1 MGLNMGNRL
10 YDLMDWPS
18 IEGVVYSECDEPM
31 ELLGGRICKDGFLIQ
46 TFAPDAVEM
55 NVRVDGRKKLY
66 PMEKMDEAGFFAVL
80 LPGRKKVS
88 YTFVKEDIYGKKT
101 EYKDIYSYGRQ
112 ECMHALLKI
121 SQNGRSEYNINKF
134 MTGSAQD
141 AYKYMGSHEA
151 VVDGISGMIFGIWAP
166 DARRV
171 SVIGAFNK
179 WDGRVFQMEKDY
191 DTGIFFLFIPDMK
204 PKTPYCYEIKLK
216 DGQVVKKADPYAQSA
231 SNDVIYASLAGV
243 NPEEKNFKWTDAG
256 WKQEDTKHKPLSICE
271 IDILDLKDDT
281 IEDRIEALGFNCVEI
296 MNVCAVRNGSSAET
310 INFYAV
316 NCEVGGLRLKA
327 FIDKMHKKN
336 ISVIIDWNGAFMS
349 QGEYSLV
356 YFDGTHLY
364 DTGKVNLDNHPE
376 LNVASFDYSKPQVR
390 SFLMSNIRYW
400 IEEYHV
406 DGLKFS
412 ETASMLYLDYGRKP
426 GEWIPNIYGGKENIN
441 AVEFIQNV
449 RKMVDSLQKNT
460 ILAAEESSG
469 WQFVTGDIADG
480 GLGFDYKWNDG
491 WKKELVPFIE
501 MDPLFRKG
509 IYGRLTYSMLYQY
522 SDDFIIGF
530 SRNGYGWK
538 KGILK
543 DIVPVNGEDVLNHV
557 KTALG
562 YMYFH
567 PGKKLINIK
576 ECSGVEKF
584 VAQMNNLYRNTKALY
599 ECDDNPSGFEWA
611 DDISAEET
619 VIAVLRRDES
629 GQSVIGAVNFTPVE
643 RKEFCIGVD
652 EAGKYT
658 DVLNDSVVY
667 ESSEH
672 NWNSKDES
680 VFVDLKPLGIS
691 LYTYEPYT
699 EIEKERI
706 KIEKETKEA
715 LMLAKKEA
723 DEAKAVKDA
732 AIERA
737 KQAKE
742 AEIIALAA
750 AKEAEKAE
758 KEAAKAVCRR
768 IPGGASCWGRSG
780 SGAGSIEGREEK
792 RGRGKE
798 GWRVRF

>member
-672 NWNSKDES
+672 NWNSKDEP

-732 AIERA
+732 ARERA

-758 KEAAKAVCRR
+758 KEAAKKAEEAR
-768 IPGGASCWGRSG
+768 IACIKIDEN
-780 SGAGSIEGREEK
+780 AKKKLAELKKMEEK
-792 RGRGKE
+792 QGE
-798 GWRVRF
+798 

>member
-204 PKTPYCYEIKLK
+204 SKTPYCYEIKLK

-243 NPEEKNFKWTDAG
+243 NPEEKNFKWTEAG

-327 FIDKMHKKN
+327 FIDKIHKKN

-758 KEAAKAVCRR
+758 KEAAKKAEEAR
-768 IPGGASCWGRSG
+768 IACIKIDEN
-780 SGAGSIEGREEK
+780 AKKKLAELKKMEEK
-792 RGRGKE
+792 QGE
-798 GWRVRF
+798 

>member
-88 YTFVKEDIYGKKT
+88 YTFVKEDVYGKKT
-101 EYKDIYSYGRQ
+101 EYKDIYSYGRH
-112 ECMHALLKI
+112 ECMQALLKI
-121 SQNGRSEYNINKF
+121 SQNGKSEYNINKF
-134 MTGSAQD
+134 MTGNAQD

-243 NPEEKNFKWTDAG
+243 NPEEKKFKWTDAG

-543 DIVPVNGEDVLNHV
+543 DIVPDNGEDVLNHV

-758 KEAAKAVCRR
+758 KEAAKKAEEAR
-768 IPGGASCWGRSG
+768 IACIKIDEN
-780 SGAGSIEGREEK
+780 AKKKLAELKKMEEK
-792 RGRGKE
+792 QGE
-798 GWRVRF
+798 

>member
-46 TFAPDAVEM
+46 TFAPDAVEID
-55 NVRVDGRKKLY
+55 VRVDGRKKLY

-112 ECMHALLKI
+112 ECMQALLKI

-231 SNDVIYASLAGV
+231 SNDVIYVSLAGV

-543 DIVPVNGEDVLNHV
+543 DIVPDNGEDVFNHV

-758 KEAAKAVCRR
+758 KEAAKKAEEAR
-768 IPGGASCWGRSG
+768 IACIKIDEN
-780 SGAGSIEGREEK
+780 AKKKLAELKKMEEK
-792 RGRGKE
+792 QGE
-798 GWRVRF
+798 

>member
-80 LPGRKKVS
+80 LPGRKKIS

-112 ECMHALLKI
+112 ECMQALLKI

-231 SNDVIYASLAGV
+231 SNGVIYASLAGV

-271 IDILDLKDDT
+271 IDVLDLKDDT

-758 KEAAKAVCRR
+758 KEAAKKAEEAR
-768 IPGGASCWGRSG
+768 IACIKIDEN
-780 SGAGSIEGREEK
+780 AKKKLAELKKMEEK
-792 RGRGKE
+792 QGE
-798 GWRVRF
+798 

>member
-112 ECMHALLKI
+112 ECMQALLKI

-652 EAGKYT
+652 EDGKYT

-732 AIERA
+732 ARERA

-758 KEAAKAVCRR
+758 KEAAKKAEEAR
-768 IPGGASCWGRSG
+768 IACIKIDEN
-780 SGAGSIEGREEK
+780 AKKKLAELKKMEEK
-792 RGRGKE
+792 QGE
-798 GWRVRF
+798 

>member
-1 MGLNMGNRL
+1 MGNRL

-216 DGQVVKKADPYAQSA
+216 DGQAVKKADPYAQSA

-758 KEAAKAVCRR
+758 KEAAKKAEEAR
-768 IPGGASCWGRSG
+768 IACIKIDEN
-780 SGAGSIEGREEK
+780 AKKKLAELKKMEEK
-792 RGRGKE
+792 QGE
-798 GWRVRF
+798 

>member
-88 YTFVKEDIYGKKT
+88 YTFVKEDVYGKKT
-101 EYKDIYSYGRQ
+101 EYKDIYSYGRH
-112 ECMHALLKI
+112 ECMQALLKI
-121 SQNGRSEYNINKF
+121 SQNGKSEYNINKF
-134 MTGSAQD
+134 MTGNAQD

-191 DTGIFFLFIPDMK
+191 DTGVFFLFIPDMK

-543 DIVPVNGEDVLNHV
+543 DIVPDNGEDVLNHV

-619 VIAVLRRDES
+619 VIAVLRCDES

-758 KEAAKAVCRR
+758 KEAAKKAEEAR
-768 IPGGASCWGRSG
+768 IACIKIDEN
-780 SGAGSIEGREEK
+780 AKKKLAELKKMEEK
-792 RGRGKE
+792 QGE
-798 GWRVRF
+798 

>member
-1 MGLNMGNRL
+1 MGNRL

-88 YTFVKEDIYGKKT
+88 YTFVKEDVYGKKT
-101 EYKDIYSYGRQ
+101 EYKDIYSYGRH
-112 ECMHALLKI
+112 ECMQALLKI
-121 SQNGRSEYNINKF
+121 SQNGKSEYNINKF
-134 MTGSAQD
+134 MTGNAQD

-543 DIVPVNGEDVLNHV
+543 DIVPDNGEDVLNHV

-667 ESSEH
+667 ESYEH

-758 KEAAKAVCRR
+758 KEAAKKAEEAR
-768 IPGGASCWGRSG
+768 IACIKIDEN
-780 SGAGSIEGREEK
+780 AKKKLAELKKMEEK
-792 RGRGKE
+792 QGE
-798 GWRVRF
+798 

>member
-112 ECMHALLKI
+112 ECMQALLKI
-121 SQNGRSEYNINKF
+121 SPNGRSEYNINKF

-742 AEIIALAA
+742 AEIIAFAA

-758 KEAAKAVCRR
+758 KEAAKKAEEAR
-768 IPGGASCWGRSG
+768 IACIKIDEN
-780 SGAGSIEGREEK
+780 AKKKLAELKKMEEK
-792 RGRGKE
+792 QGE
-798 GWRVRF
+798 

>member
-376 LNVASFDYSKPQVR
+376 LNVASFDYSKPQLR

-567 PGKKLINIK
+567 PGKKLVNIK

-758 KEAAKAVCRR
+758 KEAAKKAEEAR
-768 IPGGASCWGRSG
+768 IACIKIDEN
-780 SGAGSIEGREEK
+780 AKKKLAELKKMEEK
-792 RGRGKE
+792 QGE
-798 GWRVRF
+798 

>member
-1 MGLNMGNRL
+1 MGNRL

-88 YTFVKEDIYGKKT
+88 YTFVKEDVYGKKT
-101 EYKDIYSYGRQ
+101 EYKDIYSYGRH
-112 ECMHALLKI
+112 ECMQALLKI
-121 SQNGRSEYNINKF
+121 SQNGKSEYNINKF
-134 MTGSAQD
+134 MTGNAQD

-191 DTGIFFLFIPDMK
+191 DTGVFFLFIPDMK

-364 DTGKVNLDNHPE
+364 DTGKANLDNHPE

-530 SRNGYGWK
+530 SRNGYGWE

-543 DIVPVNGEDVLNHV
+543 DIVPDNGEDVLNHV

-758 KEAAKAVCRR
+758 KEAAKKAEEAR
-768 IPGGASCWGRSG
+768 IACIKIDEN
-780 SGAGSIEGREEK
+780 AKKKLAELKKMEEK
-792 RGRGKE
+792 QGE
-798 GWRVRF
+798 

>member
-758 KEAAKAVCRR
+758 KEAAKKAEEAR
-768 IPGGASCWGRSG
+768 IACIKIDEN
-780 SGAGSIEGREEK
+780 AKKKLAELKKMEEK
-792 RGRGKE
+792 QGE
-798 GWRVRF
+798 

>member
-112 ECMHALLKI
+112 ECMHALFKI

-204 PKTPYCYEIKLK
+204 SKTPYCYEIKLK

-758 KEAAKAVCRR
+758 KEAAKKAEEAR
-768 IPGGASCWGRSG
+768 IACIKIDEN
-780 SGAGSIEGREEK
+780 AKKKLAELKKMEEK
-792 RGRGKE
+792 QGE
-798 GWRVRF
+798 

>member
-1 MGLNMGNRL
+1 
-10 YDLMDWPS
+10 
-18 IEGVVYSECDEPM
+18 
-31 ELLGGRICKDGFLIQ
+31 
-46 TFAPDAVEM
+46 
-55 NVRVDGRKKLY
+55 
-66 PMEKMDEAGFFAVL
+66 MEKMDEAGFFAVL

-112 ECMHALLKI
+112 ECMQALLKI

-179 WDGRVFQMEKDY
+179 WDGRVFQMEKDC

-758 KEAAKAVCRR
+758 KEAAKKAEEAR
-768 IPGGASCWGRSG
+768 IACIKIDEN
-780 SGAGSIEGREEK
+780 AKKKLAELKKMEEK
-792 RGRGKE
+792 QGE
-798 GWRVRF
+798 

>member
-80 LPGRKKVS
+80 LPGRKKFS

-112 ECMHALLKI
+112 ECMQALLKI

-567 PGKKLINIK
+567 PGKKLVNIK

-758 KEAAKAVCRR
+758 KEAAKKAEEAR
-768 IPGGASCWGRSG
+768 IACIKIDEN
-780 SGAGSIEGREEK
+780 AKKKLAKLKKMEEK
-792 RGRGKE
+792 QGE
-798 GWRVRF
+798 

>member
-80 LPGRKKVS
+80 LPGRKKIS

-112 ECMHALLKI
+112 ECMQALLKI

-216 DGQVVKKADPYAQSA
+216 DGQVVKKADPYAQYA

-271 IDILDLKDDT
+271 IEIVDLKDDT
-281 IEDRIEALGFNCVEI
+281 IEVRIEALGFNCVEI

-376 LNVASFDYSKPQVR
+376 LIVASFDYSKPQVR

-567 PGKKLINIK
+567 PGKKLVNIK

-629 GQSVIGAVNFTPVE
+629 EQSVIGAVNFTPVE

-758 KEAAKAVCRR
+758 KEAAKKAEEAR
-768 IPGGASCWGRSG
+768 IACIKIDEN
-780 SGAGSIEGREEK
+780 AKKKLAELKKMEEK
-792 RGRGKE
+792 QSK
-798 GWRVRF
+798 

>member
-88 YTFVKEDIYGKKT
+88 YTFVKEDVYGKKT
-101 EYKDIYSYGRQ
+101 EYKDIYSYGRH
-112 ECMHALLKI
+112 ECMQALLKI
-121 SQNGRSEYNINKF
+121 SQNGKSEYNINKF
-134 MTGSAQD
+134 MTGNAQD

-449 RKMVDSLQKNT
+449 RKMDDSLQKNT

-543 DIVPVNGEDVLNHV
+543 DIVPDNGEDVLNHV

-758 KEAAKAVCRR
+758 KEAAKKAEEAR
-768 IPGGASCWGRSG
+768 IACIKIDEN
-780 SGAGSIEGREEK
+780 AKKKLAELKKMEEK
-792 RGRGKE
+792 QGE
-798 GWRVRF
+798 

>member
-80 LPGRKKVS
+80 LPGRKKFS

-112 ECMHALLKI
+112 ECMQALLKI

-543 DIVPVNGEDVLNHV
+543 DIVPDNGEDVLNHV

-758 KEAAKAVCRR
+758 KEAAKKAEEAR
-768 IPGGASCWGRSG
+768 IACIKIDEN
-780 SGAGSIEGREEK
+780 AKKKLAELKKMEEK
-792 RGRGKE
+792 QGE
-798 GWRVRF
+798 

>member
-112 ECMHALLKI
+112 ECMQALLKI

-327 FIDKMHKKN
+327 FIDKIHKKN

-758 KEAAKAVCRR
+758 KEAAKKAEEAR
-768 IPGGASCWGRSG
+768 IACIKIDEN
-780 SGAGSIEGREEK
+780 AKKKLAELKKMEEK
-792 RGRGKE
+792 QGE
-798 GWRVRF
+798 

>member
-112 ECMHALLKI
+112 ECMQALLKI

-134 MTGSAQD
+134 MAGSAQD

-567 PGKKLINIK
+567 PGKKLVNIK

-758 KEAAKAVCRR
+758 KEAAKKAEEAR
-768 IPGGASCWGRSG
+768 IACIKIDEN
-780 SGAGSIEGREEK
+780 AKKKLAKLKKMEEK
-792 RGRGKE
+792 QGE
-798 GWRVRF
+798 

>member
-46 TFAPDAVEM
+46 TFAPDAVEID
-55 NVRVDGRKKLY
+55 VRVDGRKKLY

-88 YTFVKEDIYGKKT
+88 YTFVKEDVYGKKT

-112 ECMHALLKI
+112 ECMQALLKI

-543 DIVPVNGEDVLNHV
+543 DIVPDNGEDVLNHV

-667 ESSEH
+667 ESYEH

-758 KEAAKAVCRR
+758 KEAAKKAEEAR
-768 IPGGASCWGRSG
+768 IACIKIDENAKKKLAELKKW
-780 SGAGSIEGREEK
+780 K
-792 RGRGKE
+792 KN
-798 GWRVRF
+798 RVNK

>member
-204 PKTPYCYEIKLK
+204 SKTPYCYEIKLK

-750 AKEAEKAE
+750 AKETEKAE
-758 KEAAKAVCRR
+758 KEAAKKAEEAR
-768 IPGGASCWGRSG
+768 IACIKIDEN
-780 SGAGSIEGREEK
+780 AKKKLAELKKMEEK
-792 RGRGKE
+792 QGE
-798 GWRVRF
+798 

>member
-80 LPGRKKVS
+80 LPGRKKFS

-204 PKTPYCYEIKLK
+204 SKTPYCYEIKLK

-758 KEAAKAVCRR
+758 KEAAKKAEEAR
-768 IPGGASCWGRSG
+768 IACIKIDEN
-780 SGAGSIEGREEK
+780 AKKKLAELKKMEEK
-792 RGRGKE
+792 QGE
-798 GWRVRF
+798 

>member
-112 ECMHALLKI
+112 ECMQALLKI

-216 DGQVVKKADPYAQSA
+216 DGQVVKKADPYAQYA

-567 PGKKLINIK
+567 PGKKLVNIK

-629 GQSVIGAVNFTPVE
+629 EQSVIGAVNFTPVE

-758 KEAAKAVCRR
+758 KEAAKKAEEAR
-768 IPGGASCWGRSG
+768 IACIKIDEN
-780 SGAGSIEGREEK
+780 AKKKLAELKKMEEK
-792 RGRGKE
+792 QGE
-798 GWRVRF
+798 

>member
-80 LPGRKKVS
+80 LPGRKKIS

-112 ECMHALLKI
+112 ECMQALLKI

-191 DTGIFFLFIPDMK
+191 DTGVFFLFIPDMK

-758 KEAAKAVCRR
+758 KEAAKKAEEAR
-768 IPGGASCWGRSG
+768 IACIKIDEN
-780 SGAGSIEGREEK
+780 AKKKLAELKKMEEK
-792 RGRGKE
+792 QGE
-798 GWRVRF
+798 

>member
-18 IEGVVYSECDEPM
+18 IEGIVYSECDEPM

-46 TFAPDAVEM
+46 TFAPDAVEID
-55 NVRVDGRKKLY
+55 VRVDGRKKLY

-80 LPGRKKVS
+80 LPSRKKVS
-88 YTFVKEDIYGKKT
+88 YTFVKEDVYGKKT

-112 ECMHALLKI
+112 ECMQALLKI

-316 NCEVGGLRLKA
+316 NCEVGGLRLQA

-543 DIVPVNGEDVLNHV
+543 DIVPDNGEDVLNHV

-667 ESSEH
+667 ESYEH

-750 AKEAEKAE
+750 AKEGEKAE
-758 KEAAKAVCRR
+758 KEAAKKAEEAR
-768 IPGGASCWGRSG
+768 IACIKIDEN
-780 SGAGSIEGREEK
+780 AKKKLAELKKMEEK
-792 RGRGKE
+792 QGE
-798 GWRVRF
+798 

>member
-18 IEGVVYSECDEPM
+18 IEGVVYSECNEPM

-80 LPGRKKVS
+80 LPGRKKIS

-112 ECMHALLKI
+112 ECMQALLKI

-758 KEAAKAVCRR
+758 KEAAKKAEEAR
-768 IPGGASCWGRSG
+768 IACIKIDEN
-780 SGAGSIEGREEK
+780 AKKKLAELKKMEEK
-792 RGRGKE
+792 QGE
-798 GWRVRF
+798 

>member
-80 LPGRKKVS
+80 LPGRKKIS

-112 ECMHALLKI
+112 ECMQALLKI

-134 MTGSAQD
+134 MTGRAQD

-732 AIERA
+732 ARERA

-758 KEAAKAVCRR
+758 KEAAKKAEEAR
-768 IPGGASCWGRSG
+768 IACIKIDEN
-780 SGAGSIEGREEK
+780 AKKKLAELKKMEEK
-792 RGRGKE
+792 QGE
-798 GWRVRF
+798 

>member
-80 LPGRKKVS
+80 LPGRKKIS

-112 ECMHALLKI
+112 ECMQALLKI

-134 MTGSAQD
+134 MTGSALD

-327 FIDKMHKKN
+327 FIDKMHKKD

-758 KEAAKAVCRR
+758 KEAAKKAEEAR
-768 IPGGASCWGRSG
+768 IACIKIDEN
-780 SGAGSIEGREEK
+780 AKKKLAELKKMEEK
-792 RGRGKE
+792 QGE
-798 GWRVRF
+798 

>member
-80 LPGRKKVS
+80 LPGRKKFS

-112 ECMHALLKI
+112 ECMQALLKI

-584 VAQMNNLYRNTKALY
+584 VAQMNNLYRNIKALY

-758 KEAAKAVCRR
+758 KEAAKKAEEAR
-768 IPGGASCWGRSG
+768 IACIKIDEN
-780 SGAGSIEGREEK
+780 AKKKLAELKKMEEK
-792 RGRGKE
+792 QGE
-798 GWRVRF
+798 

>member
-204 PKTPYCYEIKLK
+204 SKTPYCYEIKLK

-567 PGKKLINIK
+567 PGKKLVNIK

-629 GQSVIGAVNFTPVE
+629 EQSVIGAVNFTPVE

-758 KEAAKAVCRR
+758 KEAAKKAEEAR
-768 IPGGASCWGRSG
+768 IACIKIDEN
-780 SGAGSIEGREEK
+780 AKKKLAELKKMEEK
-792 RGRGKE
+792 QGE
-798 GWRVRF
+798 

>member
-216 DGQVVKKADPYAQSA
+216 DGQIVKKADPYAQSA

-567 PGKKLINIK
+567 PGKKLVNIK

-758 KEAAKAVCRR
+758 KEAAKKAEEAR
-768 IPGGASCWGRSG
+768 IACIKIDEN
-780 SGAGSIEGREEK
+780 AKKKLAELKKMEEK
-792 RGRGKE
+792 QGE
-798 GWRVRF
+798 

>member
-80 LPGRKKVS
+80 LPGRKKIS

-243 NPEEKNFKWTDAG
+243 NPEEKNFKWIDAG

-758 KEAAKAVCRR
+758 KEAAKKAEEAR
-768 IPGGASCWGRSG
+768 IACIKIDEN
-780 SGAGSIEGREEK
+780 AKKKLAELKKMEEK
-792 RGRGKE
+792 QGE
-798 GWRVRF
+798 

>member
-46 TFAPDAVEM
+46 TFAPDAVEID
-55 NVRVDGRKKLY
+55 VRVDGRKKLY

-88 YTFVKEDIYGKKT
+88 YTFVKEDVYGKKT
-101 EYKDIYSYGRQ
+101 EYKDIYSYGRH
-112 ECMHALLKI
+112 ECMQALLKI
-121 SQNGRSEYNINKF
+121 SQNGKSEYNINKF
-134 MTGSAQD
+134 MTGNAQD

-271 IDILDLKDDT
+271 IDILDLKDDI

-543 DIVPVNGEDVLNHV
+543 DIVPDNGEDVLNHV

-758 KEAAKAVCRR
+758 KEAAKKAEEAR
-768 IPGGASCWGRSG
+768 IACIKIDEN
-780 SGAGSIEGREEK
+780 AKKKLAELKKMEEK
-792 RGRGKE
+792 QGE
-798 GWRVRF
+798 

>member
-80 LPGRKKVS
+80 LPGRKKFS

-112 ECMHALLKI
+112 ECMQALLKI

-667 ESSEH
+667 ESSELI
-672 NWNSKDES
+672 WNSKDES

-758 KEAAKAVCRR
+758 KEAAKKAEEAR
-768 IPGGASCWGRSG
+768 IACIKIDEN
-780 SGAGSIEGREEK
+780 AKKKLAELKKMEEK
-792 RGRGKE
+792 QGE
-798 GWRVRF
+798 

>member
-88 YTFVKEDIYGKKT
+88 YTFVKEDVYGKKT
-101 EYKDIYSYGRQ
+101 EYKDIYSYGRH
-112 ECMHALLKI
+112 ECMQALLKI
-121 SQNGRSEYNINKF
+121 SQNGKSEYNINKF
-134 MTGSAQD
+134 MTGNAQD

-191 DTGIFFLFIPDMK
+191 DTGVFFLFIPDMK

-543 DIVPVNGEDVLNHV
+543 DIVPDNGEDVLNHV

-658 DVLNDSVVY
+658 DVLNGSVVY
-667 ESSEH
+667 ESSEY

-758 KEAAKAVCRR
+758 KEAAKKAEEAR
-768 IPGGASCWGRSG
+768 IACIKIDEN
-780 SGAGSIEGREEK
+780 AKKKLAELKKMEEK
-792 RGRGKE
+792 QGE
-798 GWRVRF
+798 

>member
-1 MGLNMGNRL
+1 MGNRL

-18 IEGVVYSECDEPM
+18 IEGIVYSECDEPM

-46 TFAPDAVEM
+46 TFAPDAVEID
-55 NVRVDGRKKLY
+55 VRVDGRKKLY

-88 YTFVKEDIYGKKT
+88 YTFVKEDVYGKKT
-101 EYKDIYSYGRQ
+101 EYKDIYSYGRH
-112 ECMHALLKI
+112 ECMQALLKI
-121 SQNGRSEYNINKF
+121 SQNGKSEYNINKF
-134 MTGSAQD
+134 MTGNAQD

-543 DIVPVNGEDVLNHV
+543 DIVPDNGEDVLNHV

-667 ESSEH
+667 ESYEH

-758 KEAAKAVCRR
+758 KEAAKKAEEAR
-768 IPGGASCWGRSG
+768 IACIKIDEN
-780 SGAGSIEGREEK
+780 AKKKLAELKKMEEK
-792 RGRGKE
+792 QGE
-798 GWRVRF
+798 

>member
-88 YTFVKEDIYGKKT
+88 YTFVKEDVYGKKT
-101 EYKDIYSYGRQ
+101 EYKDIYSYGRH
-112 ECMHALLKI
+112 ECMQALLKI
-121 SQNGRSEYNINKF
+121 SQNGKSEYNINKF
-134 MTGSAQD
+134 MTGNAQD

-191 DTGIFFLFIPDMK
+191 DTGVFFLFIPDMK

-364 DTGKVNLDNHPE
+364 DTGKANLDNHPE

-543 DIVPVNGEDVLNHV
+543 DIVPDNGEDVLNHV

-758 KEAAKAVCRR
+758 KEAAKKAEEAR
-768 IPGGASCWGRSG
+768 IACIKIDEN
-780 SGAGSIEGREEK
+780 AKKKLAELKKMEEK
-792 RGRGKE
+792 QGE
-798 GWRVRF
+798 

>member
-1 MGLNMGNRL
+1 MGNRL

-18 IEGVVYSECDEPM
+18 IEGIVYSECDEPM

-46 TFAPDAVEM
+46 TFAPDAVEID
-55 NVRVDGRKKLY
+55 VRVDGRKKLY

-88 YTFVKEDIYGKKT
+88 YTFVKEDVYGKKT
-101 EYKDIYSYGRQ
+101 EYKDIYSYGRH
-112 ECMHALLKI
+112 ECMQALLKI
-121 SQNGRSEYNINKF
+121 SQNGKSEYNINKF
-134 MTGSAQD
+134 MTGNAQD

-543 DIVPVNGEDVLNHV
+543 DIVPDNGEDVLNHV

-584 VAQMNNLYRNTKALY
+584 VVQMNNLYRNTKALY

-758 KEAAKAVCRR
+758 KEAAKKAEEAR
-768 IPGGASCWGRSG
+768 IACIKIDEN
-780 SGAGSIEGREEK
+780 AKKKLAELKKMEEK
-792 RGRGKE
+792 QGE
-798 GWRVRF
+798 